1 MSLHSPQGLTFWC
14 HNIGRSHSSWLTL
27 LSEWGEL
34 GPDVVLIQE
43 PPWVQVGRA
52 CSLSSPEGDKIFGLP
67 SSPGFHTF
75 LPDTSTWSSLLMT
88 ERPQAILLVH
98 KRWTALSVQYR
109 QDLSPTHDICTVVL
123 NVKWNDGSPCPLF
136 ISSIYIAAPD
146 ETNTANHLLGTLDVP
161 LQAHWIL
168 AGDTNQHH
176 SDWSSCMAP
185 STAPGAARY
194 LRDFIR
200 GRSMTILNDPEVA
213 T

>member
-14 HNIGRSHSSWLTL
+14 HNIGRSHSSWLAL

-52 CSLSSPEGDKIFGLP
+52 RSLSSPEGDKIFGLP

-75 LPDTSTWSSLLMT
+75 LPDASTWSSSLMT
-88 ERPQAILLVH
+88 ERPHAILLVH
-98 KRWTALSVQYR
+98 KCWTALSVQYR
-109 QDLSPTHDICTVVL
+109 QDLSPTRDICTVVL

-146 ETNTANHLLGTLDVP
+146 EPNTLDC
-161 LQAHWIL
+161 LL
-168 AGDTNQHH
+168 LR
-176 SDWSSCMAP
+176 SDHA
-185 STAPGAARY
+185 
-194 LRDFIR
+194 
-200 GRSMTILNDPEVA
+200 
-213 T
+213 